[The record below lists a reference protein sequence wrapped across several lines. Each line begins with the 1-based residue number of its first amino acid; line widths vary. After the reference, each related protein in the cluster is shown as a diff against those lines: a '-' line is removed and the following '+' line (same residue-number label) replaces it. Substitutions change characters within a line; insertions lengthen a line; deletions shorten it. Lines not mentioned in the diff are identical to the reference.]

1 MVIENIGSIDW
12 NEVYHNPNL
21 SDVAIKQIAAVIA
34 NNQDINLEKQF
45 DLLKCSSK
53 FCWLNFLCILENMPI
68 EDRVR
73 GSPLL
78 FELLQDS
85 NWPTYQKTMELLE
98 SFSWEVI
105 APYADKDLKQAQ
117 EENDDMWIYN
127 IEKLKERKRL

>member
-1 MVIENIGSIDW
+1 MTMENVSAIDW

-21 SDVAIKQIAAVIA
+21 SDVTIEQIAAVIA
-34 NNQDINLEKQF
+34 NNQEINLEKQF

-53 FCWLNFLCILENMPI
+53 FCWFNFLRTLERLPFK
-68 EDRVR
+68 DRMR
-73 GSPLL
+73 GISLL

-105 APYADKDLKQAQ
+105 APYVDKYLKQAQ

-127 IEKLKERKRL
+127 IEELKERKRL

>member
-1 MVIENIGSIDW
+1 MTMENVSAIDW
-12 NEVYHNPNL
+12 NEVYHNPDL
-21 SDVAIKQIAAVIA
+21 SDAAIEQIVAVIA

-53 FCWLNFLCILENMPI
+53 FCWFNFLRILERMPVK
-68 EDRVR
+68 DRVR
-73 GSPLL
+73 GIPLL

-105 APYADKDLKQAQ
+105 APYVDKYLKQAQ

-127 IEKLKERKRL
+127 IKELKERKRL